1 MRILTVMF
9 LFLSA
14 TLLRAQEPGP
24 EVTSWIQN
32 ATGATGYH
40 GLLTNV
46 QKVQYS
52 TGFVYVSCT
61 CIPGYD
67 IGPWAGNPNQPAN
80 QNFVFKLTRTPAPN
94 SGTPV
99 GTPLGHIGIWRNG
112 VSMFNAKDAR
122 SYNNG
127 GSWNQNAIVVEGSS
141 FDSCLGHPAPNGEYH
156 HHLNPRC
163 LYDDHDS
170 LHHSPII
177 GYAFDG
183 YPMYGAYGFSSPT
196 GTGPIARIRS
206 SYRLRDITKR
216 TTGPGG
222 APLDAAKYGPD
233 VSTQYPLG
241 YYVEDFEFVSG
252 SGDLDEHNG
261 RLCVTPEYPG
271 GTYAYF
277 VTLDA
282 NGIAAYPYTVGPAY
296 YGAVPGGNTGPQSGH
311 NTPGEPVTT
320 YSSGSAGTDEQANSD
335 WNIFPN
341 PATVEITVQAPEHGV
356 RWRAS
361 LNDLLGHEVRALGNI
376 SSGERLTVSVDGM
389 PSGNYFVRLE
399 SGRESR
405 TTGVTIT
412 GK

>member
-1 MRILTVMF
+1 MRILTAILLLV
-9 LFLSA
+9 SA
-14 TLLRAQEPGP
+14 TLLHAQEPGP

-32 ATGATGYH
+32 TNGATGYH

-52 TGFVYVSCT
+52 TGFVYISCT

-80 QNFVFKLTRTPAPN
+80 QNFIFKLTRTPARN
-94 SGTPV
+94 TGTAV

-127 GSWNQNAIVVEGSS
+127 GAWNQNAIVVEGSS

-163 LYDDHDS
+163 LYDDRDS

-183 YPMYGAYGFSSPT
+183 YPMYGAYGFAST
-196 GTGPIARIRS
+196 NGIGPITRMRS
-206 SYRLRDITKR
+206 GYRLRDITKR
-216 TTGPGG
+216 TTSPTG
-222 APLDAAKYGPD
+222 ATVAAGPD
-233 VSTQYPLG
+233 VSSQYLLG
-241 YYVEDFEFVSG
+241 YYVEDFEFVNG
-252 SGDLDEHNG
+252 LGDLDEHNG
-261 RLCVTPEYPG
+261 RFCVTPEYPG

-277 VTLDA
+277 ITLDA
-282 NGIAAYPYTVGPAY
+282 TGIAVYPYTVGPTY
-296 YGAVPGGNTGPQSGH
+296 YGVIPPGNTGPQSGH
-311 NTPGEPVTT
+311 NTATEPVTT
-320 YSSGSAGTDEQANSD
+320 YSSGSAGVNGESTGD
-335 WNIFPN
+335 WNVFPN
-341 PATVEITVQAPEHGV
+341 PATVELTVQAPEHGI
-356 RWRAS
+356 RWRAT
-361 LNDLLGHEVRALGNI
+361 LNDILGHELRVLGNI
-376 SSGERLTVSVDGM
+376 SGGERLTVSVDGM
-389 PSGNYFVRLE
+389 SSGNYFVRLQ

-405 TTGVTIT
+405 TTGVTIG